1 MTTIFA
7 SGLIEKSF
15 RTINYNFGKETE
27 KSLRSILKAN
37 KKDTQFQELN
47 TFLVLMSQTNKSIPI
62 ESVLEV
68 EKNRFF
74 KLFQNYND
82 INIQKYLTK
91 HLKNDKELK
100 ETSEI
105 VLDYLTEI
113 DSGYKKIF
121 NKKISKV
128 YKDLPE
134 MLNEISIRSFLVLWD
149 QQEDNKYRFYLNG
162 FDQPDKMLFEF
173 SRDTFQ
179 NFDLL
184 QHFDEFIILNFFLA
198 FMERTILK
206 LTDLTTVLEKLEIIL
221 PKSLVQTSDK
231 RLQTKVSLFFRILTA
246 KLSALQELDNLTLR
260 ILSLFEGSKNVLQ
273 PLNLVSI
280 NSISLNNIMDLIEN
294 DVKKGTSLLHNIAE
308 KIVTCQTYLRD
319 YSEHNQDIQIITTT
333 KDFNSQMKDLADL
346 SVDLFIEAE
355 ILKFWGDFFG
365 QDIPNFN
372 FNTDIFSLKD
382 ETKLKSSENAIIT
395 VDGLFKNYQLGT
407 TTVYALRG
415 INLEILKGEFI
426 IIYGSSGSGKTTLLN
441 CMASLDAPDRGI
453 VLFKGKNIHKMTDPN
468 KSKARLNEMGFIF
481 QNYALLP
488 HYNTRENVTLPA
500 DLSGMSKK
508 LKDRITDLL
517 NGVEI
522 NLQSKQ
528 FPAQLSGGQM
538 QRVSIARA
546 LTNHP
551 SVIFA
556 DEPTG
561 DLDSVTGKKVMDLL
575 EHFHKE
581 TDTTV
586 VVITHDESLLRYA
599 TRVITIKDG
608 LIIADNKN

>member
-1 MTTIFA
+1 M
-7 SGLIEKSF
+7 
-15 RTINYNFGKETE
+15 
-27 KSLRSILKAN
+27 
-37 KKDTQFQELN
+37 
-47 TFLVLMSQTNKSIPI
+47 
-62 ESVLEV
+62 
-68 EKNRFF
+68 
-74 KLFQNYND
+74 
-82 INIQKYLTK
+82 
-91 HLKNDKELK
+91 
-100 ETSEI
+100 
-105 VLDYLTEI
+105 
-113 DSGYKKIF
+113 
-121 NKKISKV
+121 
-128 YKDLPE
+128 
-134 MLNEISIRSFLVLWD
+134 
-149 QQEDNKYRFYLNG
+149 
-162 FDQPDKMLFEF
+162 
-173 SRDTFQ
+173 
-179 NFDLL
+179 
-184 QHFDEFIILNFFLA
+184 
-198 FMERTILK
+198 
-206 LTDLTTVLEKLEIIL
+206 
-221 PKSLVQTSDK
+221 
-231 RLQTKVSLFFRILTA
+231 KVSLFFRILTA

-294 DVKKGTSLLHNIAE
+294 DVKKGTLLLHNIAE

-333 KDFNSQMKDLADL
+333 KDFNLQMKDLADL

-365 QDIPNFN
+365 QDIPIFN
-372 FNTDIFSLKD
+372 FKTDLFSLKD
-382 ETKLKSSENAIIT
+382 ETKLLSSENAIIT

-453 VLFKGKNIHKMTDPN
+453 VLFKGENIHKMTDPN

-522 NLQSKQ
+522 NLQAKQ

-581 TDTTV
+581 TGTTV

-599 TRVITIKDG
+599 TRVITINDG
-608 LIIADNKN
+608 LIITDNKN